1 MKLNNHGLTV
11 GELTVGVAIFI
22 ILSFIWTS
30 ISQKQEST
38 ETSFLKNTAQNS
50 FTQSRSFDLKASKLF
65 I

>member
-11 GELTVGVAIFI
+11 GELTIGIAIFI

-30 ISQKQEST
+30 MSQKQEST
-38 ETSFLKNTAQNS
+38 ETSFLENTDQNS